1 MMSEKTAGAQ
11 IDDFDRAILRVLQTE
26 NGTPQ
31 RVIAEQVGLS
41 APAVQRRIAR
51 LEGTGVITANV
62 AVIDPEAVGQPVTA
76 IIAVGL
82 REDRTPMIERASRF
96 FAAEPAV
103 QQCYFVNGGET
114 VIIVL
119 SAASLSHFDS
129 LLRRLFGD
137 NEDVATYRT
146 FIVLN
151 RVKVGLSVPI

>member
-1 MMSEKTAGAQ
+1 MSENSTVR
-11 IDDFDRAILRVLQTE
+11 IDDFDRAILRVLQAD
-26 NGTPQ
+26 NSTPQ
-31 RVIAEQVGLS
+31 REIAERVGLS
-41 APAVQRRIAR
+41 APAVQRRVAR
-51 LEGTGVITANV
+51 LQATGVIMANTAV
-62 AVIDPEAVGQPVTA
+62 VDPDVVGQPVTA
-76 IIAVGL
+76 IITVSL

-96 FAAEPAV
+96 FAGEPAV

-114 VIIVL
+114 FIIVL

>member
-1 MMSEKTAGAQ
+1 MSEKSTTAQ
-11 IDDFDRAILRVLQTE
+11 IDDFDRAILRILQVDD
-26 NGTPQ
+26 GTPQ
-31 RVIAEQVGLS
+31 RVIAERVGLS

-51 LEGTGVITANV
+51 LQASGVITANA
-62 AVIDPEAVGQPVTA
+62 AVVDPEAVGQPVTA
-76 IIAVGL
+76 IVEVNL

-103 QQCYFVNGGET
+103 QQCYFVNGG
-114 VIIVL
+114 VSYILVL
-119 SAASLSHFDS
+119 SATSLSHFDG
-129 LLRRLFGD
+129 LLRRLFSD